1 MATWDDVRRLV
12 ADLPETAEGTGHGTM
27 AWKVKGRLMVWERP
41 LHASDL
47 AALGD
52 AAPDGEILGAS
63 VADEGV
69 KQALI
74 ADRPDVYFT
83 TPHFDGYAAVL
94 VRLAA
99 IDAEELAELI
109 TEAWLVKAPKRL
121 AAAFLTGQGG

>member
-12 ADLPETAEGTGHGTM
+12 AELPETAEGTSHGSM
-27 AWKVKGRLMVWERP
+27 AWKVRGKLMVWERP
-41 LHASDL
+41 LRAADH

-52 AAPDGEILGAS
+52 AAPDGDILGSA

-69 KQALI
+69 KHALI

-94 VRLAA
+94 VRLAV
-99 IDAEELAELI
+99 IDRDELAELV
-109 TEAWLVKAPKRL
+109 TEAWLAKAPKRL
-121 AAAFLTGQGG
+121 AAEFLAERDG

>member
-12 ADLPETAEGTGHGTM
+12 ADLPETAEGTSHGTM

-41 LHASDL
+41 LRGADL

-52 AAPDGEILGAS
+52 AAPAGEILGAS
-63 VADEGV
+63 VADEGA

-94 VRLAA
+94 VLLDA
-99 IDAEELAELI
+99 IGGDELEELI
-109 TEAWLVKAPKRL
+109 TEAWLVRAPKRL
-121 AAAFLTGQGG
+121 AATFLAERGG

>member
-12 ADLPETAEGTGHGTM
+12 ADLPETAEGTSHGTM
-27 AWKVKGRLMVWERP
+27 AWKVKGKLMVWERP
-41 LHASDL
+41 LRASDL
-47 AALGD
+47 ATLGD
-52 AAPDGEILGAS
+52 AVPDGEILGAS

-83 TPHFDGYAAVL
+83 APHFDGYAAVL

-99 IDAEELAELI
+99 IDAEELAELV

-121 AAAFLTGQGG
+121 AAAFLTEQGG